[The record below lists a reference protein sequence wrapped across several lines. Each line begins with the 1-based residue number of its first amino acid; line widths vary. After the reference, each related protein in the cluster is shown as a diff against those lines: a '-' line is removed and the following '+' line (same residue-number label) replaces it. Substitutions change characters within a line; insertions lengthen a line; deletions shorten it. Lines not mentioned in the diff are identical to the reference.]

1 MKPSLKP
8 YLASAQRL
16 TTQWF
21 SSHWI
26 EGINWQ
32 LLTLIMMLSS
42 FGFVMVT
49 SASMSFAEA
58 NYASEWHFAVR
69 YAVYW
74 AMGMGCALLVAA
86 VPTRFWEKYG
96 SLFLILA
103 LVLLT
108 LVLIPGLGRKVNGSQ
123 RWLQLGPVGVQASEV
138 VKFCV
143 IVFYASFL
151 ARRGQE
157 TLGDWRGVFKPLLIL
172 GMMIFLLLL
181 EPDFGASVVLAG
193 TVMAML
199 FVAGVRLWQFALLFA
214 AALGGLAAIAVLSPY
229 RMQRLITF
237 LDPWADQFNSGYQL
251 TQSLIAFGRGEWTGL
266 GLGNSVQKLFYL
278 PEAHTDFIFAI
289 IAEEFGLM
297 GVIVVIGTFIA
308 LVICI
313 LNISQRAMV
322 ADKIFASFA
331 CFGVAV
337 MFAGQ
342 AFINVGVASGLLPTK
357 GLTMPFISYGGSSLL
372 ASCALLA
379 LVMRIDWELRM
390 AALKPAEKL
399 PVKHSRVGSS
409 RSRSVSRRPRS
420 LQEELPEFAQTKG
433 RVA

>member
-1 MKPSLKP
+1 MKLSLKP
-8 YLASAQRL
+8 YLISTEWL
-16 TTQWF
+16 D
-21 SSHWI
+21 
-26 EGINWQ
+26 GVNWQ
-32 LLTLIMMLSS
+32 LLTLTMALSS
-42 FGFVMVT
+42 IGFVMVT

-58 NYASEWHFAVR
+58 NYQNVWHFAIR
-69 YAVYW
+69 YGVYW
-74 AMGMGCALLVAA
+74 AMGMGVAVLIAA
-86 VPTRFWEKYG
+86 VPVRFWEKYG
-96 SLFLILA
+96 SMLLILA
-103 LVLLT
+103 LMLLT

-123 RWLQLGPVGVQASEV
+123 RWLQLGPIGVQASEV

-157 TLGDWRGVFKPLLIL
+157 TLSDWRGVIKPLLVL

-199 FVAGVRLWQFALLFA
+199 FVAGVRLWQFVLLFA
-214 AALGGLAAIAVLSPY
+214 LALGGLISIAVLSPY

-251 TQSLIAFGRGEWTGL
+251 TQSLIAFGRGQWTGL

-289 IAEEFGLM
+289 IAEEFGLL
-297 GVIVVIGTFIA
+297 GVMAVIGIFIW
-308 LVICI
+308 LVVCI
-313 LNISQRAMV
+313 LNVSQRAMATGKV
-322 ADKIFASFA
+322 FSSFA
-331 CFGVAV
+331 TFGVAV

-372 ASCALLA
+372 ACSALLA

-390 AALKPAEKL
+390 AALRPAEKL
-399 PVKHSRVGSS
+399 PAKPSRAGSG
-409 RSRSVSRRPRS
+409 RTRSVSQRSGS
-420 LQEELPEFAQTKG
+420 LQEDLPEFFRTEGKAALADGQ
-433 RVA
+433 VA

>member
-1 MKPSLKP
+1 MKLQLSLKP
-8 YLASAQRL
+8 YLTS
-16 TTQWF
+16 TQWLD
-21 SSHWI
+21 
-26 EGINWQ
+26 GVNWHLL
-32 LLTLIMMLSS
+32 LLTMMLSS
-42 FGFVMVT
+42 FGFIMVT

-58 NYASEWHFAVR
+58 NYHNEWFFSVR

-74 AMGMGCALLVAA
+74 GLGMASAVLVAA

-103 LVLLT
+103 LLLLT
-108 LVLIPGLGRKVNGSQ
+108 LVLIPGVGRKVNGSQ
-123 RWLQLGPVGVQASEV
+123 RWLQLGPFGVQASEV

-199 FVAGVRLWQFALLFA
+199 FVAGVRLWQFGLLFA
-214 AALGGLAAIAVLSPY
+214 VALSGLAAVAVLSPY

-297 GVIVVIGTFIA
+297 GVVAVIGTFIA

-313 LNISQRAMV
+313 LNVSQRAMV
-322 ADKIFASFA
+322 TDKVFASFA

-372 ASCALLA
+372 VSCALLA
-379 LVMRIDWELRM
+379 LVMRIDWEMRM
-390 AALKPAEKL
+390 EALKPAEKL
-399 PVKHSRVGSS
+399 PVKHSRASSS
-409 RSRSVSRRPRS
+409 RGRSVSRRPGRAGDGLS
-420 LQEELPEFAQTKG
+420 EFAQTEGK
-433 RVA
+433 VA

>member
-1 MKPSLKP
+1 MRSTLKP
-8 YLASAQRL
+8 YLNL
-16 TTQWF
+16 MPTQWLQ
-21 SSHWI
+21 
-26 EGINWQ
+26 GVNWQ
-32 LLTLIMMLSS
+32 LLTLMMVLSS

-49 SASMSFAEA
+49 SASMTFAEEH
-58 NYASEWHFAVR
+58 YHDVWHFSVR

-74 AMGMGCALLVAA
+74 ALGMTCAVFVVA
-86 VPTRFWEKYG
+86 VPTIFWEKYG

-123 RWLQLGPVGVQASEV
+123 RWLQLGPFGIQASEV

-157 TLGDWRGVFKPLLIL
+157 TLSDWRGVFKPLLIL
-172 GMMIFLLLL
+172 GLMIFLLLL

-199 FVAGVRLWQFALLFA
+199 FVAGVRLWQFVLLFA
-214 AALGGLAAIAVLSPY
+214 VALAGLAMVAILSPY

-289 IAEEFGLM
+289 IAEEFGLV
-297 GVIVVIGTFIA
+297 GVAVVIGIFIA

-313 LNISQRAMV
+313 LNVSQRAMT
-322 ADKIFASFA
+322 ADKAFASFA
-331 CFGVAV
+331 TFGVAV
-337 MFAGQ
+337 IFAAQ

-379 LVMRIDWELRM
+379 LVMRIDWEMRM
-390 AALKPAEKL
+390 EALAPPTKGSAKS
-399 PVKHSRVGSS
+399 SRGKSSRTRAGSS
-409 RSRSVSRRPRS
+409 RTLG
-420 LQEELPEFAQTKG
+420 LQQELDEFSSAKK

>member
-1 MKPSLKP
+1 MNGMLKP
-8 YLASAQRL
+8 ALNSTAWMDA
-16 TTQWF
+16 
-21 SSHWI
+21 
-26 EGINWQ
+26 INWQ
-32 LLTLIMMLSS
+32 LLTLTMVLSS
-42 FGFVMVT
+42 IGFVMVT
-49 SASMSFAEA
+49 SASMTFAEE
-58 NYASEWHFAVR
+58 NYNDAWFFSVR

-74 AMGMGCALLVAA
+74 MLGMVGAVLIAS
-86 VPTRFWEKYG
+86 VPTIIWEKYG

-103 LVLLT
+103 LVMLT
-108 LVLIPGLGRKVNGSQ
+108 LVLIPGIGRKVNGSQ
-123 RWLQLGPVGVQASEV
+123 RWLQLGPFGIQASEV
-138 VKFCV
+138 VKFCT

-157 TLGDWRGVFKPLLIL
+157 TLGDWRGVFKPLLVL

-181 EPDFGASVVLAG
+181 EPDFGASVVLAC

-199 FVAGVRLWQFALLFA
+199 FVAGVRLWQFILLFA
-214 AALGGLAAIAVLSPY
+214 AALGGLILIATLSPY

-251 TQSLIAFGRGEWTGL
+251 TQSLIAFGRGQWTGL

-289 IAEEFGLM
+289 IAEEFGLV
-297 GVIVVIGTFIA
+297 GVAVVIGTFIA

-313 LNISQRAMV
+313 LNIAQRAMA
-322 ADKIFASFA
+322 ADKVFASFA
-331 CFGVAV
+331 TFGVAV

-372 ASCALLA
+372 ASCALMA
-379 LVMRIDWELRM
+379 LVLRIDWEMRIE
-390 AALKPAEKL
+390 ALNPPKKASGKTRRTTSNMRQQNL
-399 PVKHSRVGSS
+399 S
-409 RSRSVSRRPRS
+409 SVSDTG
-420 LQEELPEFAQTKG
+420 EA
-433 RVA
+433 V